1 MQRVHIIGAG
11 MAGLACAVRL
21 TRAGIPVS
29 LYEAAPQAGG
39 RCRSFHD
46 TRLDRTIDNGNHL
59 LLAANHNALAYLDE
73 IGARDRLTAPP
84 DARFPFVDLRSG
96 QRWTVQ
102 PAKSRVPWWVFAPDR
117 RVADAG
123 PWAHLRG
130 LRLAWAGAKS
140 TVADALYRPGDPVW
154 ERLWTPLTES
164 ILNTEPRAASA
175 RLMRTVMMETFAKG
189 GRACRPLVALSS
201 LADTF
206 VDPALA
212 LLERAGAQVHTKQ
225 RLRRF
230 EGEPDAV
237 TQLHFAGD
245 SVPVA
250 PGDQVVLAT
259 PPRVAEQLV
268 PGLTVPRETRPIVNA
283 HIRLPHRARLSEGIP
298 FLGLV
303 GGTAQWLFLRED
315 VASITVSAA
324 NELVDRPSEEIAQ
337 MVWTDTARALSLD
350 ERWQPAMRVIKERR
364 ATIAQTPDTLRAR
377 PGIQGPVN
385 NLLLAGDW
393 TDTGLPATIES
404 AVTSGQRAAAEI
416 LRRVQG

>member
-1 MQRVHIIGAG
+1 MRRVHIIGAG

-21 TRAGIPVS
+21 ARAGVAVRV
-29 LYEAAPQAGG
+29 YEAAPQAGG
-39 RCRSFHD
+39 RCRSLYD
-46 TRLDRTIDNGNHL
+46 SRLERTIDNGNHL
-59 LLAANHNALAYLDE
+59 LLAANQNALAYLDE

-84 DARFPFVDLRSG
+84 DARFPFTDVRSG
-96 QRWTVQ
+96 ARWTVC
-102 PAKSRVPWWVFAPDR
+102 PSPGRIPWWVFARSR
-117 RVADAG
+117 RVKDAG
-123 PWAHLRG
+123 AWAHLRG
-130 LRLAWAGAKS
+130 LRLAWTGQDD

-154 ERLWTPLTES
+154 ERLWTPITES
-164 ILNTEPRAASA
+164 ILNTEPQAASA

-189 GRACRPLVALSS
+189 GQECRPLVALSS

-212 LLERAGAQVHTKQ
+212 VLRAHGAEVHTKQ

-237 TQLHFAGD
+237 TQLHFPGGTAPVERGD
-245 SVPVA
+245 H
-250 PGDQVVLAT
+250 VVLAT
-259 PPRVAEQLV
+259 PPPVAEQLI
-268 PGLTVPRETRPIVNA
+268 PWLTVPRETRPIVNA
-283 HIRLPHRARLSEGIP
+283 HIRLPHRARLPEGIP

-324 NELVDRPSEEIAQ
+324 NELVNRPSEEIAQ
-337 MVWTDTARALSLD
+337 MVWTDTAHALSLD

-364 ATIAQTPDTLRAR
+364 ATIAQTPETLRQR
-377 PGIQGPVN
+377 PGMQGPVS

-404 AVTSGQRAAAEI
+404 AVTSGQRAAEEI
-416 LRRVQG
+416 LRRLSA

>member
-1 MQRVHIIGAG
+1 MPRVHIIGAG

-21 TRAGIPVS
+21 ARAGVAVR

-46 TRLDRTIDNGNHL
+46 PRLDRTIDNGNHL

-73 IGARDRLTAPP
+73 IGARERLTAPP
-84 DARFPFVDLRSG
+84 DARFPFTDLRTG
-96 QRWTVQ
+96 ARWTVR
-102 PAKSRVPWWVFAPDR
+102 PSRGRVPWWVFARER
-117 RVADAG
+117 RVRGAG
-123 PWAHLRG
+123 AWAHLRG
-130 LRLAWAGAKS
+130 LRLAWAGES
-140 TVADALYRPGDPVW
+140 DTVAGMLHRRGDPVW
-154 ERLWTPLTES
+154 ERLWTPITES
-164 ILNTEPRAASA
+164 ILNTEPQAASA
-175 RLMRTVMMETFAKG
+175 QLLRTVMMETFAKG
-189 GRACRPLVALSS
+189 GQECRPMVALSS

-206 VDPALA
+206 VDPAVD
-212 LLERAGAQVHTKQ
+212 LLEARGAGVYTKQ

-237 TQLHFAGD
+237 TRLHFNGG
-245 SVPVA
+245 SVDLA
-250 PGDQVVLAT
+250 RGDQVVLAT
-259 PPRVAEQLV
+259 PPPVAEQLV
-268 PGLTVPRETRPIVNA
+268 PGLTVPRATRPIVNA

-303 GGTAQWLFLRED
+303 GGTAQWLFLRDD

-324 NELVDRPSEEIAQ
+324 TELVDRPSQEIAQ

-350 ERWQPAMRVIKERR
+350 ERWQPAMRVVKERR
-364 ATIAQTPDTLRAR
+364 ATIAQTPEVLHQR
-377 PGIQGPVN
+377 PGMQGPVH

-404 AVTSGQRAAAEI
+404 AVTSGQRVAAEL
-416 LRRVQG
+416 LRRMTG